1 MFVGDVV
8 AATLAAAGHAGGVF
22 NVGTGVE
29 TSVLELAEACM
40 RVSGIQLEP
49 VFEPARLGELERS
62 VLDPTL
68 AERELGFRAGTEL
81 EDGLA
86 RTWSEG
92 EGGAGSN

>member
-1 MFVGDVV
+1 V
-8 AATLAAAGHAGGVF
+8 T
-22 NVGTGVE
+22 GT
-29 TSVLELAEACM
+29 S
-40 RVSGIQLEP
+40 LEP

-68 AERELGFRAGTEL
+68 AERALGFRAAVTV

-86 RTWSEG
+86 LTWAEG